1 MLKGSYREA
10 EMSSWDTNPLSVNK
24 HTETILAQEIPEPET
39 ADSWKNI
46 GENIVYRHMLTAT
59 AGDEI
64 WGDMILWFESAEL
77 LCLSVSVY
85 RGVLHATQRSQKLG
99 TCGWSQL
106 PSLSVFPT
114 SFHLLSKTVLI

>member
-1 MLKGSYREA
+1 
-10 EMSSWDTNPLSVNK
+10 
-24 HTETILAQEIPEPET
+24 
-39 ADSWKNI
+39 
-46 GENIVYRHMLTAT
+46 MLTAT

-85 RGVLHATQRSQKLG
+85 RGVLHAGLRDPATQRSQKLG

-114 SFHLLSKTVLI
+114 TFHLLSKPVLI